1 MNLEPIKRRQL
12 TLFLPESNSSDIEK
26 CRAKFNIEQFKIIRA
41 HITLCREHEIDQLE
55 KVKHYLENLN
65 FTSFYLELGKPIRF
79 SGDKGVLI
87 SVFGNDEL
95 FQKLRTHI
103 LSGIIEYPETHEP
116 HITIMHPR
124 NSTCT
129 DEIFDTILNLTF
141 PTKLRFDKI
150 SLIEQTLGEKW
161 NVLEEYKLEN

>member
-1 MNLEPIKRRQL
+1 M
-12 TLFLPESNSSDIEK
+12 TLFLPESDSSGIEK
-26 CRAKFNIEQFKIIRA
+26 CREKFNIEQFKLIRS

-55 KVKHYLENLN
+55 KVKHNLENLRFN
-65 FTSFYLELGKPIRF
+65 SFDLELGRPIRF

-87 SVFGNDEL
+87 PVIGNDEL
-95 FQKLRTHI
+95 FQNIRTHI
-103 LSGIIEYPETHEP
+103 LSGIIETLENHRP

-129 DEIFDTILNLTF
+129 GEIFDKIRNLTF

-161 NVLEEYKLEN
+161 NVLEEYKLED